1 MIIRLRSPVLT
12 ANNISVTPEFTI
24 PEGMTDVWIL
34 FHLLFKIFNIQ
45 TCDLIL
51 RFSNICKL
59 SVFCHLNTFMLN
71 EG

>member
-51 RFSNICKL
+51 
-59 SVFCHLNTFMLN
+59 
-71 EG
+71 